1 MVDFNKLK
9 WDNRFIH
16 MAFLVSKWSK
26 DPSTQV
32 GAVIA
37 DDRHRVVSIGYNGF
51 PKGMNDDEALYANR
65 EVKYERIIHGEINA
79 LMNANRS
86 VEGCTLYLTPFFP
99 CPRCTVQLIQ
109 AGIKRIV
116 YVRHDSESPFY
127 EAQQRWDNTTSLA
140 MCKEAGIQT
149 RSIMWRSFKNE

>member
-9 WDNRFIH
+9 WDNRFMK
-16 MAFLVSKWSK
+16 MALLVSKWSK

-51 PKGMNDDEALYANR
+51 PRGMKDDSELYADR

-79 LMNANRS
+79 LMNAGRS
-86 VEGCTLYLTPFFP
+86 VEGCTLYETPFFS

-116 YVRHDSESPFY
+116 YIEHDSESPFY
-127 EAQQRWDNTTSLA
+127 EAQQRWHNTTSLA

-149 RSIMWRSFKNE
+149 RSIMWRSFK